1 MRIPDS
7 EPESKKPKIK
17 SPAHPRQDTENP
29 YMACSRDS
37 AEGNHKTK
45 PKAKKSDLNSVQIAK
60 SPLMLW
66 KALVSY
72 HPHMPPTTSATEF
85 RKNS

>member
-1 MRIPDS
+1 MLFVKASRHSQALSTKQNADAS
-7 EPESKKPKIK
+7 EQK
-17 SPAHPRQDTENP
+17 A
-29 YMACSRDS
+29 
-37 AEGNHKTK
+37 HKTK